1 MVKNHQ
7 DAILRLQTIFDSAVD
22 GIIIINTSGIIEEV
36 NNAAKSLFGFSEE
49 EMIGNNVNMLM
60 PNPFATNHD
69 QYILNYLTSRT
80 PKIIGIGREVIGRKK
95 NGEEFPFWLAVSEV
109 KLVERTIFTGFVHDL
124 SEIKNA
130 EIRLKKLN
138 EELEKKVIE
147 RTYELENAVNQL
159 LSLNKQ
165 LEEEITNKIKIQKQ
179 LKEREA
185 DLERG
190 LAKERELG
198 ELKSRFVSMASHEFR
213 TPLSTILSSVS
224 LIARYTEGHQQ
235 SNRDKHIDK
244 IKSSVIHLTGILNDF
259 LSMNK
264 LEEGKV
270 DIRIETFDI
279 IEVWN
284 DVIDEMYTILKA
296 DQKLINTMNTEKGWI
311 TSDKKILKNIIINLI
326 SNAIKYTEVKGEIRC
341 TLDYQDNSFRIYVK
355 DNGMGIPAEDQK
367 HLFERFF
374 RASNAGNIE
383 GTGLGLN
390 IVKKYVEMLHGNM
403 SFQSEQFV
411 GTEFII
417 ELPTKNNHI
426 TY

>member
-1 MVKNHQ
+1 MLKKQSDTN
-7 DAILRLQTIFDSAVD
+7 IRLQTVFDSAVD
-22 GIIIINTSGIIEEV
+22 GIIIINTAGIIEEV
-36 NNAAKSLFGFSEE
+36 NRAAQTLFGYAKE

-60 PNPFATNHD
+60 PQHFAVKHD
-69 QYILNYLTSRT
+69 GYINNYHQTGKA
-80 PKIIGIGREVIGRKK
+80 KIIGIGREVIGRKK
-95 NGEEFPFWLAVSEV
+95 CGGEFPFWLAVSEV
-109 KLVERTIFTGFVHDL
+109 KLAERTIFTGFVHDL
-124 SEIKNA
+124 SEIKQA
-130 EIRLKKLN
+130 ETSLKKLN

-147 RTYELENAVNQL
+147 RTYELENVVNQL

-165 LEEEITNKIKIQKQ
+165 LEDEISNKIKIQTQ

-224 LIARYTEGHQQ
+224 LISRYTETEQQ
-235 SNRDKHIDK
+235 SNRNKHIDK
-244 IKSSVIHLTGILNDF
+244 IKSSVTHLTGILNDF

-270 DIRIETFDI
+270 EARLESFEIV
-279 IEVWN
+279 EVWN
-284 DVIDEMYTILKA
+284 EVLDEMFTILKMN
-296 DQKLINTMNTEKGWI
+296 QKLISTINTEKCLI
-311 TSDKKILKNIIINLI
+311 TSDRKIIKNILINLI
-326 SNAIKYTEVKGEIRC
+326 SNAIKYTELNGEIRC
-341 TLDYQDNSFRIYVK
+341 NLDVQDNTFTICVK
-355 DNGMGIPAEDQK
+355 DNGMGIPIEDQK

-374 RASNAGNIE
+374 RASNAINIE

-390 IVKKYVEMLHGNM
+390 IVKKYVEMLQGKI
-403 SFQSEQFV
+403 SFNSEHYV
-411 GTEFII
+411 GTEFIV
-417 ELPTKNNHI
+417 ELPTKNKDI